1 MKAKLLAK
9 SSSGEPYDV
18 EFSVDGE
25 CVRVFCH
32 CQAGVLQQMC
42 KHKLAL
48 ITGDAKM
55 LFDPAQATLLAE
67 IRAWPQ
73 FARLQGRTL
82 RYARELGEIETTK
95 AEIAKREKAIKA
107 QMGKDLTHGG
117 YAA

>member
-1 MKAKLLAK
+1 MTAKVFAK

-18 EFSVDGE
+18 EFAVDGE

-42 KHKLAL
+42 KHKMAL
-48 ITGDAKM
+48 ITGDTKM
-55 LFDPAQATLLAE
+55 LHDPAQANLLAE

-73 FARLQGRTL
+73 FARLLARTS
-82 RYARELGEIETTK
+82 RYARELGELEAAK
-95 AEIAKREKAIKA
+95 ADVAKREKATKA

>member
-18 EFSVDGE
+18 EFTVDGE
-25 CVRVFCH
+25 LVRVFCH

-48 ITGDAKM
+48 ITGDTKM
-55 LFDPAQATLLAE
+55 LFDPTQASLLAE

-73 FARLQGRTL
+73 FARLQSRIT
-82 RYARELGEIETTK
+82 RYVRELGEIEAAK
-95 AEIAKREKAIKA
+95 AEIAKREKTTKA
-107 QMGKDLTHGG
+107 QMGKDLLHGD

>member
-1 MKAKLLAK
+1 MKATLLAK
-9 SSSGEPYDV
+9 SSSGDSYKV
-18 EFSVDGE
+18 EFSVEGE

-48 ITGDAKM
+48 INGDTKM
-55 LFDPAQATLLAE
+55 LFDAAQASLLTE

-73 FARLQGRTL
+73 FARLQARIA
-82 RYARELGEIETTK
+82 RYERELGKIETAK
-95 AEIAKREKAIKA
+95 AELAKQERAIKT
-107 QMGKDLTHGG
+107 QMGRDLTHGE